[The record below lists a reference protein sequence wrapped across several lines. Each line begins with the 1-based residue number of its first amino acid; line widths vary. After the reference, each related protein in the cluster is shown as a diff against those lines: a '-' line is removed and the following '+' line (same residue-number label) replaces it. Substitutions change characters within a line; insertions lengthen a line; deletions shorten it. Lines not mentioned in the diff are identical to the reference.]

1 MVHVTGANGRY
12 AVGDGEYGL
21 TLMWRGVD
29 TFFSVGQGEAALIES
44 GMEFPATV
52 EFMKNGFVRATL
64 RLEDMPFSLYFRNTR
79 VTLDKFKAYVVDSEM
94 VAVDKALVID
104 RLCG

>member
-29 TFFSVGQGEAALIES
+29 TFFSVGQDEAALIES

-52 EFMKNGFVRATL
+52 EFMKNGFVRVTL

-79 VTLDKFKAYVVDSEM
+79 VMLDKFKAYVVDSEM
-94 VAVDKALVID
+94 VAIDKALIID

>member
-64 RLEDMPFSLYFRNTR
+64 GGH
-79 VTLDKFKAYVVDSEM
+79 
-94 VAVDKALVID
+94 AVQPVLPQHPRDARQVQGVRRRFGD
-104 RLCG
+104 GGD

>member
-52 EFMKNGFVRATL
+52 EFM
-64 RLEDMPFSLYFRNTR
+64 
-79 VTLDKFKAYVVDSEM
+79 
-94 VAVDKALVID
+94 
-104 RLCG
+104 

>member
-29 TFFSVGQGEAALIES
+29 TFFSVGQSEAALIES

-79 VTLDKFKAYVVDSEM
+79 VMLDKFKAYVVDSEM
-94 VAVDKALVID
+94 VAIDKALIID